1 MNISLMSAE
10 ILQDN
15 YSRNE
20 RCDRIMITSTSN
32 AQIKNIIQLQ
42 TKAKARNRQKC
53 FVVEGIRMYMEVPEE
68 NLVKTYVSADFFDHV
83 GDLVKARIMTADYE
97 LVETDVFKRISDTMT
112 PQGILAV
119 VKKKKEILLK
129 DMVESGRL
137 FVILE
142 DIQDPGNLGTI
153 IRTAEGAGVSGV
165 IMSSKTVD
173 IYNSKVVRSTMGSIF
188 RVPFIYVDNL
198 ENAADLLKGNGIRLY
213 AAHLMGSKHYFE
225 MDYRKPAAFMIGNEG
240 NGLSD
245 AAVEMADELIKIPM
259 FGEIESLNAASAATI
274 LMYESLRQN
283 LS

>member
-1 MNISLMSAE
+1 
-10 ILQDN
+10 
-15 YSRNE
+15 
-20 RCDRIMITSTSN
+20 MITSTSN

-42 TKAKARNRQKC
+42 TKAKARNKQKC

-68 NLVKTYVSADFFDHV
+68 YLVKTYVSADFFDHAEEMI
-83 GDLVKARIMTADYE
+83 KARIMSTDYE

-119 VKKKKEILLK
+119 VKRKEFLLK
-129 DMVESGRL
+129 DMLEGGRQSNKL

-188 RVPFIYVDNL
+188 RVPFVYVDNL
-198 ENAADLLKGNGIRLY
+198 EDTVDLLKSSGIKLY

-225 MDYRKPAAFMIGNEG
+225 MDYRKSTAFLIGNEG

-245 AAVEMADELIKIPM
+245 AATEMADELIKIPM

-283 LS
+283 LSE

>member
-1 MNISLMSAE
+1 MP
-10 ILQDN
+10 DN
-15 YSRNE
+15 NGGNGT
-20 RCDRIMITSTSN
+20 CDRIMITSTSN

-42 TKAKARNRQKC
+42 TKAKARNKQNS

-68 NLVKTYVSADFFDHV
+68 YLVKTYVSADFFNHADE
-83 GDLVKARIMTADYE
+83 LTKSRIISADYE
-97 LVETDVFKRISDTMT
+97 LVENDVFRRISDTMT

-119 VKKKKEILLK
+119 VKKKEFFLK
-129 DMVESGRL
+129 DILESDKQDKML
-137 FVILE
+137 FILLE

-188 RVPFIYVDNL
+188 RVPFVYVDNL
-198 ENAADLLKGNGIRLY
+198 GDAADMLKSKAIKLY
-213 AAHLMGSKHYFE
+213 AAHLMGKKNYFE
-225 MDYRKPAAFMIGNEG
+225 MDYRNPAAFMIGNEG

-245 AAVEMADELIKIPM
+245 TMAVKADELIKIPM

-283 LS
+283 LSE